1 MGSAPGKQPG
11 GNPGAAAGDIPAMAA
26 AECDGEVDA
35 AIDAGGEGAEN
46 TDDVGECAEW
56 KEAMVSH
63 TGGMVG
69 HFSLGV
75 RCNRGSLSS
84 RLLVPIFAAM
94 RAFYFLINDSG
105 GSSARRVPVAVRPSV
120 LTNGGKA
127 NN

>member
-1 MGSAPGKQPG
+1 MAGE
-11 GNPGAAAGDIPAMAA
+11 NPAAAAAA

-35 AIDAGGEGAEN
+35 AIEAGGEGAEN

-75 RCNRGSLSS
+75 RCSTRGSLST
-84 RLLVPIFAAM
+84 RLPVPIFAV
-94 RAFYFLINDSG
+94 FLLYGRLLGPFIS
-105 GSSARRVPVAVRPSV
+105 
-120 LTNGGKA
+120 
-127 NN
+127 